1 MTASVFV
8 LTYGAVFA
16 AELVGDKL
24 LYTASALTVRY
35 RAIPIVSGAMLAF
48 IVKTGTAVLVGEAV
62 SRIPRIFL
70 AGITTVSF
78 VWVAYVLLK
87 KPSRN
92 EAARARQDPSN
103 GMLMSFAIVLFS
115 EWGDLGQVTTA
126 TMAARFG
133 TPVAVWL
140 GAVCAMT
147 SKAVVGACLGVG
159 VRQWLRDRVSPR
171 TVWYGSVILLL
182 LPGGLSVTELLLGSR

>member
-24 LYTASALTVRY
+24 LYTASALTARY
-35 RAIPIVSGAMLAF
+35 RAIPIMCGATLAF
-48 IVKTGTAVLVGEAV
+48 VVKMGAAVLVGEAV
-62 SRIPRIFL
+62 SRIPPIFL
-70 AGITTVSF
+70 AGVTTVSF
-78 VWVAYVLLK
+78 LWVAHVLWK
-87 KPSRN
+87 KPYGS
-92 EAARARQDPSN
+92 EAARGHQDPSN
-103 GMLMSFAIVLFS
+103 GVLMSFAILLFS

-133 TPVAVWL
+133 SPVAVWI

-147 SKAVVGACLGVG
+147 SKAVLGALLGVR
-159 VRQWLRDRVSPR
+159 VRKWLRYRVSPR
-171 TVWYGSVILLL
+171 TVRYGSVMLLL
-182 LPGGLSVTELLLGSR
+182 LLAGLSVAELLLGFR

>member
-1 MTASVFV
+1 MQQLRHGHERKLAGAYGRSRHRSPSDRARSIAAHTMTASVFV

-24 LYTASALTVRY
+24 LYTASALTARY

-133 TPVAVWL
+133 TP
-140 GAVCAMT
+140 
-147 SKAVVGACLGVG
+147 
-159 VRQWLRDRVSPR
+159 
-171 TVWYGSVILLL
+171 
-182 LPGGLSVTELLLGSR
+182 

>member
-1 MTASVFV
+1 VGLSVFV

-24 LYTASALTVRY
+24 LYTASALTARY
-35 RAIPIVSGAMLAF
+35 RAVPIVFGATLALM
-48 IVKTGTAVLVGEAV
+48 VKAVTAVLVGEAA

-70 AGITTVSF
+70 AGVTTVSF
-78 VWVAYVLLK
+78 AMVAYALWK
-87 KPSRN
+87 KPYQN
-92 EAARARQDPSN
+92 EAARAPQDPSN
-103 GMLMSFAIVLFS
+103 GALMSFVVVLFS

-133 TPVAVWL
+133 SPVTVWL

-147 SKAVVGACLGVG
+147 SKVVLGAWLGVG

-171 TVWYGSVILLL
+171 TIRCGSVTLLL
-182 LPGGLSVTELLLGSR
+182 LLGGLSVVELLLG